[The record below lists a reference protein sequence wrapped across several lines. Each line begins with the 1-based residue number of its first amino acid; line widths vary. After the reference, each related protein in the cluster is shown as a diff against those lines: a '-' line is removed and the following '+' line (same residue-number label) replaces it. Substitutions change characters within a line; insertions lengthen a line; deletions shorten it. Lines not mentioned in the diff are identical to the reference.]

1 MKVFAFAFLFLFSFH
16 LQAQTCEEP
25 QESRVS
31 KALTQLHHIKHE
43 RLVAIGLNVSLG
55 MLGVHRMY
63 LGTDINVPVTYAC
76 TAGGFGV
83 LWVTDFAI
91 LVGTRHYEALKNNPH
106 VFLWNHN

>member
-1 MKVFAFAFLFLFSFH
+1 MRLGILVLLFIVSFGS
-16 LQAQTCEEP
+16 QAQLCEEQVKP
-25 QESRVS
+25 VH
-31 KALTQLHHIKHE
+31 KALVQLQKNKHE

-63 LGTDINVPVTYAC
+63 LGTGINVPVTYAC

-83 LWVTDFAI
+83 LWVTDLAI